1 MVGIDG
7 YRSSSLGMRHLLIL
21 LLLIAAPARAENVL
35 VLGDSILAWHRAA
48 GQSVADQL
56 AASTQVTVKNKSVPG
71 ARFSH
76 SGVLAAATGFDI
88 RRQMRR
94 GDWDV
99 IVLDGGGNDLMGE
112 CGCRA
117 CGAVLNQLISDD
129 GRQGEIPSFVA
140 QLAKSGARIYWLDYY
155 DVPTAG
161 GPFAPC
167 VDELA
172 ILSQRLQ
179 RLAPR
184 IQAMTY
190 LSGKAVIDP
199 DDLSHYDRDR
209 LHPSRKGAALLGR
222 YLAQKIAR

>member
-1 MVGIDG
+1 
-7 YRSSSLGMRHLLIL
+7 MRHLLIL

-56 AASTQVTVKNKSVPG
+56 AAAASLKVKNKSVPG

-94 GDWDV
+94 GKWDV

-117 CGAVLNQLISDD
+117 CDAVLDQLISDD
-129 GRQGEIPSFVA
+129 GRRGEIPSFVGRLA
-140 QLAKSGARIYWLDYY
+140 QSGARIYWLDYY
-155 DVPTAG
+155 DVPTVG

-167 VDELA
+167 ADELA

-184 IQAMTY
+184 LKAMTY

-222 YLAQKIAR
+222 YLAREITR

>member
-1 MVGIDG
+1 
-7 YRSSSLGMRHLLIL
+7 MRHLLIL
-21 LLLIAAPARAENVL
+21 LLLFAAPARAENVL

-56 AASTQVTVKNKSVPG
+56 AAAAQVTVKNRSVPG

-76 SGVLAAATGFDI
+76 SGGLAAATGFDI
-88 RRQMRR
+88 RRQLRR

-117 CGAVLNQLISDD
+117 CDDVLNQLISQD
-129 GRQGEIPSFVA
+129 GRRGEIPSFVA
-140 QLAKSGARIYWLDYY
+140 KLAQSGARIYWLDYY
-155 DVPTAG
+155 AIPTAG

-172 ILSQRLQ
+172 ILSQRLK
-179 RLAPR
+179 RLAPL
-184 IQAMTY
+184 IGNMTY
-190 LSGKAVIDP
+190 LTGKAVIDP
-199 DDLSHYDRDR
+199 DNLSHYDRDR
-209 LHPSRKGAALLGR
+209 LHPSRKGTALLGR
-222 YLAQKIAR
+222 YLAREINR